1 MVRVFLGPFQFQI
14 LENVR
19 SYVNDKLQPVQHQAQ
34 SAYYVVTLVTD
45 RLFNN
50 PIGKLALIS
59 MESTVSTVH
68 NCIDYYIP
76 PLAGDA
82 TESSQL

>member
-19 SYVNDKLQPVQHQAQ
+19 SYVNDKLQV
-34 SAYYVVTLVTD
+34 AYYFVTLVVD
-45 RLFNN
+45 FDWILDGG
-50 PIGKLALIS
+50 IL
-59 MESTVSTVH
+59 
-68 NCIDYYIP
+68 

-82 TESSQL
+82 T